1 MPLNDM
7 SKDEGQHSSYQSTAI
22 LKELGEIKT
31 AQAVSTNEMKN
42 ISVIISDIKNDVK
55 EIKADFVNRRE
66 HNELVKIVN
75 SQGEQLR
82 NLEYFQIKVMGI
94 ATGASVV
101 VYYVLKFIGK

>member
-55 EIKADFVNRRE
+55 EI
-66 HNELVKIVN
+66 
-75 SQGEQLR
+75 
-82 NLEYFQIKVMGI
+82 
-94 ATGASVV
+94 
-101 VYYVLKFIGK
+101 